1 MISVI
6 VFDLG
11 NVLIPFDYTIM
22 IERFNNLGD
31 GLGNKFAELY
41 KNNYEYH
48 RDFERGKIS
57 REDFVKT
64 MLERLDHKISAD
76 EFCKIFSDIFT
87 LNQNVIELLPRLKK
101 NYTLCLLS
109 NTNEIHEE
117 YGYRHYK
124 FLEHFDKLFLS
135 HEVGHVKPE
144 NEIYAAVEN
153 FTGKPPEE
161 HLFIDDILEYVN
173 GAKNCGWSA
182 IQFTTY
188 ENLINDFVKFEIII
202 K

>member
-11 NVLIPFDYTIM
+11 NVLIPFDYKIM

-48 RDFERGKIS
+48 RDFERGKVS
-57 REDFVKT
+57 REDFMKT
-64 MLERLDHKISAD
+64 MLERLDFMISAE
-76 EFCKIFSDIFT
+76 EFCKIFSEIFT
-87 LNQNVIELLPRLKK
+87 VNQDVIDLLPKLKE
-101 NYTLCLLS
+101 NYELCLLS

-117 YGYRHYK
+117 YGYRHYEFMK
-124 FLEHFDKLFLS
+124 HFDKLFLS
-135 HEVGHVKPE
+135 HEVGYVKPE
-144 NEIYAAVEN
+144 KEIYAAVEN
-153 FTGKPPEE
+153 YTGKPPEE

-173 GAKNCGWSA
+173 GAIDCGWNA
-182 IQFTTY
+182 VQFIGYTKLVDDLNKY
-188 ENLINDFVKFEIII
+188 EINF
-202 K
+202 